1 VGNRSDELRAFKAF
15 TLIELLVVIAILALL
30 LAVITSAL
38 KKAKFLA
45 RQKLCISNVR
55 QQTISFYSYATDN
68 SDRFPE
74 HRAHLP
80 YNARQNFPG
89 LENPLS
95 PWQTMRETYISDSR
109 VLICPITAK
118 LDRSLATTD
127 WIGTATANGRWGGW
141 DGLDRE
147 TGERPD
153 HVPIPYSWY
162 ANFSPISSS
171 DFMYV
176 NGERAWAQN
185 MVQCASTVTFVT
197 HPVIWL
203 ASTSYN
209 AIDNSHG
216 GNFRD
221 GTNPDEW
228 SDSVDNPIGM
238 ADGSVK
244 IRLKSRMDKRAVWQS
259 FVFGE
264 TIVYY

>member
-1 VGNRSDELRAFKAF
+1 M
-15 TLIELLVVIAILALL
+15 L
-30 LAVITSAL
+30 LAVISTAL
-38 KKAKFLA
+38 KKAKYIA

-55 QQTISFYSYATDN
+55 QQTMTFYSYATDN
-68 SDRFPE
+68 NDRFPE

-95 PWQTMRETYISDSR
+95 PWETMRESYITDSR

-118 LDRSLATTD
+118 LSTSLAETD
-127 WIGTATANGRWGGW
+127 WIGSQTANGRWGGW
-141 DGLDRE
+141 DGLDRT

-153 HVPIPYSWY
+153 HVPIPYNWY

-171 DFMYV
+171 GFEYL
-176 NGERAWAQN
+176 NGERAWAEK
-185 MVQCASTVTFVT
+185 MSQCASTVTFIT

-203 ASTSYN
+203 TSTSYN

-238 ADGSVK
+238 ADGSVE
-244 IRLKSRMDKRAVWQS
+244 IRAKSKTDKRAVWQS
-259 FVFGE
+259 NVFGE
-264 TIVYY
+264 TVVYY

>member
-1 VGNRSDELRAFKAF
+1 MPQAKCVSGSRGF
-15 TLIELLVVIAILALL
+15 TLIELLVVIAIIALL
-30 LAVITSAL
+30 LAIMSPAL
-38 KKAKFLA
+38 KKAKFIA

-55 QQTISFYSYATDN
+55 QQTISFYSYGTDN
-68 SDRFPE
+68 SERFPK
-74 HRAHLP
+74 HSSHLP

-89 LENPLS
+89 LVNHLS
-95 PWQTMRETYISDSR
+95 PWQTMRDSYISNSKI
-109 VLICPITAK
+109 LICPITAK
-118 LDRSLATTD
+118 LAVSLAGTE
-127 WIGTATANGRWGGW
+127 WIGSQTANGRWGGW
-141 DGLDRE
+141 DGLDRA

-153 HVPIPYSWY
+153 HVPIPYNWY

-171 DFMYV
+171 GFAYL
-176 NGERAWAQN
+176 NGERPWAKN
-185 MVQCASTVTFVT
+185 MTECASTVTFIT

-203 ASTSYN
+203 TSTSYN

-244 IRLKSRMDKRAVWQS
+244 IRLKSKMKRRASWQS
-259 FVFGE
+259 NVFGE
-264 TIVYY
+264 TVVYY

>member
-1 VGNRSDELRAFKAF
+1 MSEAKGVRELRGF
-15 TLIELLVVIAILALL
+15 TLIELLVVIAIIALL
-30 LAVITSAL
+30 LAVISPAL
-38 KKAKFLA
+38 RKAKFIA

-55 QQTISFYSYATDN
+55 QQAMSFYSYATDN
-68 SDRFPE
+68 RDRFPE
-74 HRAHLP
+74 HRSHLP

-89 LENPLS
+89 LVNNLS
-95 PWQTMRETYISDSR
+95 PWETMRDSYISDSR

-118 LDRSLATTD
+118 LDASLAGSD
-127 WIGTATANGRWGGW
+127 WIGSQTANGRWGGW
-141 DGLDRE
+141 DGLDRT

-153 HVPIPYSWY
+153 HVPIPYNWY

-171 DFMYV
+171 GFVYL
-176 NGERAWAQN
+176 NGERPWAES
-185 MVQCASTVTFVT
+185 MSQCASTVTFIT

-203 ASTSYN
+203 TSASYN

-238 ADGSVK
+238 ADGSVE
-244 IRLKSRMDKRAVWQS
+244 IRLKSKMKKRAAWQS
-259 FVFGE
+259 NVFGE
-264 TIVYY
+264 TVVYY